1 MCNPFGPQD
10 IPYVSAVILMQDK
23 VSISHCHYD
32 LTDTKMRRDLHS
44 DDVLNVKVFQRC
56 GVGVLSFVILDNYLL
71 YDSV

>member
-1 MCNPFGPQD
+1 MSHHHSDAGQSE
-10 IPYVSAVILMQDK
+10 YL
-23 VSISHCHYD
+23 SHCHHY

-56 GVGVLSFVILDNYLL
+56 GVGVLSFVVLDNYLL